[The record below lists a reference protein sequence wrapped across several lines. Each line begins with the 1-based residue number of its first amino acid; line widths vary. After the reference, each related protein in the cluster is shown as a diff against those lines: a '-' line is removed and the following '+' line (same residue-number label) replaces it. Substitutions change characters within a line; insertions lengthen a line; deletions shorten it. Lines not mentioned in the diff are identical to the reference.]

1 MEFMSPLEHGAM
13 FGNERERPLLQM
25 KLGALFYSDVR
36 MFGGAP
42 KGSKHGDVRVEPQ
55 TVIAP
60 MASSDHSSV

>member
-1 MEFMSPLEHGAM
+1 MAPLNYHPM
-13 FGNERERPLLQM
+13 LGNQRERPLLQM